1 MNLTRL
7 SEAIHA
13 TNVANGFY
21 DDFTG
26 QDPNLVI
33 VQRLFLCISELT
45 EAGEALRREKLNLSL
60 HPEFNAEKAYVFEAH
75 YKDKFQDEL
84 ADAMIR
90 LFDLCGYLNIDIN
103 EWITCKLAYNKTRT
117 YKHGKRF

>member
-7 SEAIHA
+7 SESIHA

-21 DDFTG
+21 DDLAG
-26 QDPNLVI
+26 QDPDLVVI
-33 VQRLFLCISELT
+33 QRLFLCISELA
-45 EAGEALRREKLNLSL
+45 EAGEALRKNKLDLSL
-60 HPEFNAEKAYVFEAH
+60 HPEFNPEKVYAFEAN

-84 ADAMIR
+84 ADTMIR
-90 LFDLCGYLNIDIN
+90 LFDLCGYLDIDIN
-103 EWITCKLAYNKTRT
+103 EWITCKLAYNKTRA